1 MGEHE
6 EMRLVTEFSQTGR
19 GPAHR
24 NGHGPM
30 GYLLPPK
37 VLAASSCLCHEHPS
51 SASSARLPPTYL
63 PSSLPYLLLPDLP
76 TYL

>member
-1 MGEHE
+1 MGDHE

-24 NGHGPM
+24 NDHGVPPTS
-30 GYLLPPK
+30 YLL
-37 VLAASSCLCHEHPS
+37 LAASSCLCHEHPS

-63 PSSLPYLLLPDLP
+63 VAYPTCYYL
-76 TYL
+76 TYLPRYL